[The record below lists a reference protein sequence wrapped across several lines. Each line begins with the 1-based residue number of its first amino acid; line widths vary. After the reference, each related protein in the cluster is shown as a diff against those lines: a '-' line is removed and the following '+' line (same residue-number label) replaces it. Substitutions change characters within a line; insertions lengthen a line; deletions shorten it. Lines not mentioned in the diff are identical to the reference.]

1 MSISDIINGAGAIGA
16 GNRTG
21 DGVKSKDQLGQA
33 EFLELMIAQL
43 KNQDPFKAMD
53 PSQFLGQLAQFGTV
67 SGIQEMQTA
76 FATLSESMRSS
87 QVLEGATMVG
97 RDVLVASDQITLQSE
112 GGVRGALDIPS
123 GANSVQVNV
132 RDASGQLVRRMSV
145 TPTAGLTDFTWD
157 GVTDNGVRAAA
168 GEYTFEAIANVGGH
182 AESLETLLASRVSSV
197 TIDATRG
204 LTLNT
209 NDLGARALSD
219 VRRVM

>member
-1 MSISDIINGAGAIGA
+1 MSISDLINGTGATGA
-16 GNRTG
+16 GHRTG
-21 DGVKSKDQLGQA
+21 ESAKPKDQLGQA
-33 EFLELMIAQL
+33 QFLELMIAQL

-67 SGIQEMQTA
+67 SGIQEMQAA

-97 RDVLVASDQITLQSE
+97 RDVLVASDEITLPAA
-112 GGVRGALDIPS
+112 GNVRGALDIPS

-132 RDASGQLVRRMSV
+132 RDAAGQLVRRMSV
-145 TPTAGLTDFTWD
+145 TPTAGLTDFTWE
-157 GVTDNGVRAAA
+157 GVTDGGARAAA
-168 GEYTFEAIANVGGH
+168 GDYSFEAIANVGGR
-182 AESLETLLASRVSSV
+182 AVSLETLLASRVSSV

>member
-1 MSISDIINGAGAIGA
+1 MSITDIINGTGATSGA
-16 GNRTG
+16 GN
-21 DGVKSKDQLGQA
+21 GVKPKDQLGQA

-67 SGIQEMQTA
+67 TGIQEMQSA

-97 RDVLVASDQITLQSE
+97 RDVLVASDEITLQSE
-112 GGVRGALDIPS
+112 GTIRGALDIPS
-123 GANSVQVNV
+123 GASSVQINV
-132 RDASGQLVRRMSV
+132 RDDSGQLVRRMSV

-168 GEYTFEAIANVGGH
+168 GAYTFEAIANVGGR
-182 AESLETLLASRVSSV
+182 AESLEPLLASRVSSV

-209 NDLGARALSD
+209 NDLGPRALSD

>member
-1 MSISDIINGAGAIGA
+1 MSISDIINGTQSANGAPYTNSA
-16 GNRTG
+16 
-21 DGVKSKDQLGQA
+21 KPKDQLGQA

-67 SGIQEMQTA
+67 TGIQEMQNA

-97 RDVLVASDQITLQSE
+97 RDVLVASEDVHLDSQGSI
-112 GGVRGALDIPS
+112 RGAIDVPT
-123 GANSVQVNV
+123 GATSVQINIT
-132 RDASGQLVRRMSV
+132 DSSGQLVRRM
-145 TPTAGLTDFTWD
+145 TMPTSAGLNDFEWD
-157 GVTDNGVRAAA
+157 GLADNGARAPT
-168 GEYTFEAIANVGGH
+168 GEYSFEAVANVGG
-182 AESLETLLASRVSSV
+182 ATESLETLMSSRVSSV
-197 TIDATRG
+197 TIDAGRG

-209 NDLGARALSD
+209 NTLGSRALSE